1 MVLPAIGGTRTDPLV
16 DGQPAGGGFGFLD
29 RSDPMFGHQTY
40 EDLNVVNGVDAAT
53 IGLPVQQVNDPM
65 AQFGGFQSFLP
76 GGEGQATLDQ
86 LGADF
91 DQFAATLD
99 PQLQQQIQ
107 EADVRAEATRSQLE
121 NAGLLSLANQ
131 FRRARSAA
139 NVDAARRGTI
149 GGTFQQGQE
158 EEARQ
163 AVQRGAGDVALSAA
177 QAAEQQRLAELAPVF
192 GFQQQLAEGSPLQG
206 LARDLMLQDIQQRGQ
221 GAQGQFDINT
231 TLENIRSGSDMNRAA
246 NINSALMGLAT
257 GVQGGIQGYQ
267 NRQYLNNMR
276 GLYGFQTGP
285 NIQNRMLP
293 GGGLVQS
300 NTQSG
305 VSVNL

>member
-1 MVLPAIGGTRTDPLV
+1 MVLPAIGGPRTDPEV
-16 DGQPAGGGFGFLD
+16 GAQPMPSQFGFLEQTAPAFGMEPVWNTQTGVY
-29 RSDPMFGHQTY
+29 DPV
-40 EDLNVVNGVDAAT
+40 DLDSVFQQMAGGFASY
-53 IGLPVQQVNDPM
+53 LPDVQQQQETTAGLN
-65 AQFGGFQSFLP
+65 QQH
-76 GGEGQATLDQ
+76 
-86 LGADF
+86 
-91 DQFAATLD
+91 DQFAAGID